1 MVNISV
7 TVDQEH
13 LSAIGGVAE
22 ALRARG
28 MRVEQVLETG
38 FITGSVPN
46 DRRSALEAVDGVQSV
61 DEQLGYQLPPPDEEI
76 Q

>member
-1 MVNISV
+1 MVNINV
-7 TVDQEH
+7 TVDPEH
-13 LSAIGGVAE
+13 LSAIGDVAD

-28 MRVEQVLETG
+28 MQVEQVLQSG

-46 DRRSALEAVDGVQSV
+46 DSRPALESVDGVQSV
-61 DEQLGYQLPPPDEEI
+61 DEDLGYRLPPPEEDI

>member
-7 TVDQEH
+7 TIDQAH
-13 LSAIGGVAE
+13 LSGIGDVAE

-28 MRVEQVLETG
+28 MQINQVLESG
-38 FITGSVPN
+38 FITGSITN
-46 DRRSALEAVDGVQSV
+46 DRRSALDAVEGVQSV
-61 DEQLGYQLPPPDEEI
+61 DKQLAYQLPPAEDDI

>member
-7 TVDQEH
+7 TIDQEH
-13 LSAIGGVAE
+13 LSGIGDVAE

-28 MRVEQVLETG
+28 MQVKQVLESG
-38 FITGSVPN
+38 FISGSVTN
-46 DRRSALEAVDGVQSV
+46 DRRSALDEVAGVQSV
-61 DEQLGYQLPPPDEEI
+61 DEQLAYQLPPAEDDI

>member
-13 LSAIGGVAE
+13 LSAIGDVAE

-28 MRVEQVLETG
+28 MQVEQVLESG

-46 DRRSALEAVDGVQSV
+46 DRRSALDAVDGVQSV
-61 DEQLGYQLPPPDEEI
+61 DEELDYRLPPPEEDI